1 MNNTIIDRIKLA
13 HYKNLHK
20 KGKLN
25 GAYIQK
31 HRISKLVL
39 FMVKQDHQSFEK
51 LSPKDKYDVLVNG
64 QYTLPYID
72 SKKTA
77 TIVSE
82 LFNNGYTNVF
92 NLIDINQIED
102 NTRQKFFYET
112 LIELCNKDE
121 TFYKTVANL
130 LTDNILLDVVKT
142 DSNFINYISKEK
154 RRELV
159 IKDRKLIRLL
169 PVEEQ
174 VEIVRENL
182 SLLNIEYI
190 DLNVIGTVLKTDP
203 YLFSKLDDETKRA
216 ILEDSDLRKIVPK
229 EVLMDY
235 VRDYKKN
242 QHLMLSFALEDIN
255 NVKFFNI
262 NNNNIKYDFDELS
275 EVFKTMSDKEI
286 VSFILHSKGSN
297 LSATNH
303 LIDVNFHNLDV
314 GLIPGLEKK
323 TKFFSNLSI
332 NQIVLLIQTDSNY
345 ILDVLD
351 KKNIELAKSKSIEIF
366 KKMYGEDAFDKL
378 TPSFENLFNSWKSN
392 PSGNSFDELPL
403 ENIKILFN
411 DKILKTCSPDLINA
425 YYEKLINN
433 QDVSDIFKK
442 IIETAYGEKA
452 LAILE
457 SRPNLNVHA
466 INSLEVF
473 DERILGTFG
482 EAFVHNLITYNMY
495 DFSGFLEIVKN
506 PEKLDLFKSY
516 YDIVCKVYGENV
528 ETIQRC
534 ISEYSFYEEL
544 LKDVKGKELT
554 EEQARNLV
562 NVLASQKNILEINS
576 VEDLDNFSKKANEN
590 LNGILKWYQSL
601 KDKSDVWALKDM
613 LMFNIIGLRFVS
625 GEKDSNDQYYGDTI
639 EIISK
644 LYDFSNTEGY
654 TDSEIKVIN
663 IITFIANE
671 NNPDKIIEY
680 IEKEMNN
687 GNLADRNYLEVNM
700 TISKVKEKEM
710 EELTSKITTIE
721 KLEEACEKE
730 KDKPIEERSIYEEI
744 VDGVKVIHL
753 EGAYFS
759 FFNHD
764 TFGMSLKDILEYEG
778 QAGNLAICTRYSS
791 PETPS
796 HSELQSGHLIY
807 GPDQDFIGFFTDDA
821 LTDHLSKKV
830 HMKAT
835 VDTPISSPEKLIS
848 IQNEASFYRRKRDN
862 KEISNE
868 NSGGRVYPMAI
879 VERTDPE
886 TLELCRK
893 HNIAIIKQNKSKYRK
908 KEELPQEEIPEEI
921 ISSGR
926 TL

>member
-1 MNNTIIDRIKLA
+1 MNNSIIDKIKLA
-13 HYKNLHK
+13 HYKNLFKQGKFDRSYIRDHK
-20 KGKLN
+20 
-25 GAYIQK
+25 
-31 HRISKLVL
+31 ISKLVV
-39 FMVKQDHQSFEK
+39 FMVKQDKQSFMD
-51 LSPKDKYDVLVNG
+51 LSPKDKYDVLENG
-64 QYTLPYID
+64 QYILPYRD
-72 SKKTA
+72 YNTTA
-77 TIVSE
+77 AIVSE

-92 NLIDINQIED
+92 NLIDINQID
-102 NTRQKFFYET
+102 NRFYDK

-121 TFYKTVANL
+121 TFYKTVTNL

-159 IKDRKLIRLL
+159 IKDRELIRLL
-169 PVEEQ
+169 PIEEQ

-203 YLFSKLDDETKRA
+203 YLFSKLDDETKIV

-229 EVLMDY
+229 EVLMDF
-235 VRDYKKN
+235 VRDNNKN

-262 NNNNIKYDFDELS
+262 NDNSVRYDFDELS
-275 EVFKTMSDKEI
+275 EAFKTMSDKEI
-286 VSFILHSKGSN
+286 VSFILNSKGEN
-297 LSATNH
+297 LSATDH
-303 LIDVNFHNLDV
+303 LKDAQFHNLQV
-314 GLIPGLEKK
+314 GLVPNLEKK

-351 KKNIELAKSKSIEIF
+351 KENIELAKSKSIEIF

-378 TPSFENLFNSWKSN
+378 TPSFENLFNSWKNN

-411 DKILKTCSPDLINA
+411 DKILKTCSPDLINV
-425 YYEKLINN
+425 YYEKMINN
-433 QDVSDIFKK
+433 QDVSDIFKE

-544 LKDVKGKELT
+544 LKDVKGKELN

-590 LNGILKWYQSL
+590 LNGILKWYQSM
-601 KDKSDVWALKDM
+601 KDHKDTLDLQNFKDM
-613 LMFNIIGLRFVS
+613 LMFNIMGLRFYS
-625 GEKDSNDQYYGDTI
+625 GVKDRNDQYYGDTI

-644 LYDFSNTEGY
+644 LYNFSNTEGY

-687 GNLADRNYLEVNM
+687 GNLASRNYLEVNM

-759 FFNHD
+759 FFTHD

-796 HSELQSGHLIY
+796 RSKLEVGHLIY
-807 GPDQDFIGFFTDDA
+807 GPDQDFIGFYSKQGDA
-821 LTDHLSKKV
+821 STDHISKKV
-830 HMKAT
+830 HMKAN
-835 VDTPISSPEKLIS
+835 VNTPISTPEKLTDS
-848 IQNEASFYRRKRDN
+848 HNEASFYRRKRNN

-879 VERTDPE
+879 VADMSPE

-893 HNIAIIKQNKSKYRK
+893 YNIAIIIQTESKYKK
-908 KEELPQEEIPEEI
+908 KEELPPEEIPEEI